1 MPKNWDSMAI
11 GIFISGKILVK
22 ISTKKMTAKRELVI
36 EQSARSYKIIF
47 TIFLKIVN
55 LLISGNLGLFVP

>member
-1 MPKNWDSMAI
+1 MAI
-11 GIFISGKILVK
+11 GIFISGKSLVK
-22 ISTKKMTAKRELVI
+22 ISTKKLTAKRVLEI
-36 EQSARSYKIIF
+36 EQLARSYKIIF

>member
-36 EQSARSYKIIF
+36 EQSARSYKIFF